1 MAYDKGDMVVVY
13 TVYISKNKLRLP
25 PHVSSRDDS
34 INSVSFLC
42 TESLCRKETAPNK
55 LDIASD

>member
-1 MAYDKGDMVVVY
+1 MTKGIWLWSIQCTY
-13 TVYISKNKLRLP
+13 LKNKLRLP